1 MLKHIFTILWNE
13 RKNNLLIWLEMFII
27 TLCCIFLVDYLV
39 AQIRLIYRPMGC
51 DIQKVAR
58 IRIKDV
64 SPDNPEYVKDAP
76 TDSLSTSLAVQ
87 TILQRIENHPA
98 VEATCASWN
107 SLPHQGSNNSS
118 SITLDTMTAPN
129 ALVRNVTPSFL
140 RVFRVENAAGTREEM
155 ESALERREIVSSVL
169 LAKTLYVDPPEAFAG
184 KDVLLYDSTTY
195 KVGAVAKDMRI
206 DNFWGT
212 WPSYFIFE
220 KDFMKEIGLNVTWAE
235 FALRL
240 KDDADISFNELF
252 DELKDQL
259 RVDNFY
265 VTRFD
270 DLTVTKQKFQESDYN
285 ALKLTFVYIIF
296 LVISIFL
303 GIVGTFWYRA
313 QQRRAQIGLRLA
325 MGDTPRR
332 LLWLYNLEGLLM
344 LFSTLVFTLPAYYLL
359 RHYEILHRYWE
370 VFLWRIPVVFAITYG
385 VIALLIIVAIC
396 LPSYSAVHTA
406 PSIAMRDE

>member
-64 SPDNPEYVKDAP
+64 SPDSPEYIKDAP

-285 ALKLTFVYIIF
+285 ALKLTFVYIFF